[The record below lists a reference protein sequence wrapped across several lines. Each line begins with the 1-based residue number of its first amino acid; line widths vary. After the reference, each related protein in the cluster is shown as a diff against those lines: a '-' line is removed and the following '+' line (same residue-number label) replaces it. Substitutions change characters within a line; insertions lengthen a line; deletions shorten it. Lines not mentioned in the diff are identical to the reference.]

1 MTILL
6 LFNWLLFNLKKK
18 TKKTRILKLMNKY
31 FTSSSFFLPLTKEH
45 AKLILITHSNPYF
58 HHLVYSKKAYS
69 PNSESQNTK
78 EQWWLLLVS
87 DNLII
92 LNRFQSS
99 KQMYILKKTLSAQ
112 MLTSRDGPDWMWGRV
127 VMMWC

>member
-1 MTILL
+1 MILL
-6 LFNWLLFNLKKK
+6 LCTLLTAK
-18 TKKTRILKLMNKY
+18 T
-31 FTSSSFFLPLTKEH
+31 
-45 AKLILITHSNPYF
+45 LILGKINDKNPYF

-78 EQWWLLLVS
+78 EQWWLLPVS